1 MLRASPPPRWIWI
14 GNSNTKPHITHFDT
28 EFRRFHLCTKLE
40 QFKSE
45 IARAPDNC
53 DFLTITGLNT
63 WVADLGAQAEMNAEE
78 LESHM
83 DKLFSTL
90 EAHRL
95 QGMKIVIEPLLPW
108 KKHSE
113 PLRRAAI
120 GAFKSLKLKYPGIHY
135 PPKPDSLRFVDDGCT

>member
-1 MLRASPPPRWIWI
+1 
-14 GNSNTKPHITHFDT
+14 
-28 EFRRFHLCTKLE
+28 
-40 QFKSE
+40 
-45 IARAPDNC
+45 
-53 DFLTITGLNT
+53 
-63 WVADLGAQAEMNAEE
+63 MNAEE